1 MSLTAFSKFLNE
13 EIKPKDTCKFC
24 AQKMLVALLKWMV
37 KRFGLVWMHEA
48 CGTSK
53 MDGKVL

>member
-1 MSLTAFSKFLNE
+1 MSLTAFNKFLNE
-13 EIKPKDTCKFC
+13 EIKPKDQFC

-48 CGTSK
+48 CGTPK